1 MTTPEGP
8 RPSPH
13 PNIAGREAELDG
25 LAAAV
30 RRLVDLTCR
39 NTADALTTAAL
50 AHEAHVLADR
60 LEALTPATGTQRRF
74 ETFDVDDPADLFQY
88 DSVLGAYN
96 PMSPPVRC
104 RWEDPVVHATA
115 VFPNPLEGPP
125 GVLHGGM
132 VAAAFD
138 AVLTVANI
146 MTLGHP
152 APTARLEITYKAPT
166 PLDTEVTMEASVR
179 SVDGRKVATVGSL
192 WAGETLCAEAEGLF
206 IDLGSSPHL
215 IGYAE

>member
-1 MTTPEGP
+1 VTTPPGA

-13 PNIAGREAELDG
+13 PNIAGREAELED

-39 NTADALTTAAL
+39 NTADAPATAAIARD
-50 AHEAHVLADR
+50 AHALADR
-60 LEALTPATGTQRRF
+60 LDDSTPSAGTLRRF
-74 ETFDVDDPADLFQY
+74 ETFDVDDPSDLFQY
-88 DSVLGAYN
+88 DAVVGPYN
-96 PMSPPVRC
+96 PTAPPIRC
-104 RWEDPVVHATA
+104 RWEDPFVFATA
-115 VFPNPLEGPP
+115 VFANPWEGPP

-152 APTARLEITYKAPT
+152 APTARLEITYRAPT
-166 PLDTEVTMEASVR
+166 PLDTEVTMEATVR
-179 SVDGRKVATVGSL
+179 SVDGRKVTTAGSL
-192 WAGETLCAEAEGLF
+192 RAGETLCAEAEGLF
-206 IDLGSSPHL
+206 IDLGASPHL